1 METWTVRSLL
11 AWSREWL
18 ARKGV
23 EAPRLDAELLLASAL
38 KCDRTRLYIDFD
50 KPMGADELAQ
60 FKALIQ
66 RRARREPVAMILGT
80 REFYGRPFAVG
91 PGVFI
96 PRPETELLVQLALEA
111 KPLRVLDLCAGSGA
125 VGLSIAAERPEAT
138 VDLVELS
145 PSAAEYTARNA
156 ASLVPGRARV
166 LVGDLFAALP
176 ERVRY
181 DAVVTN
187 PPYVPRGDAP
197 RLAPEI
203 LEHEPHQA
211 LFADDEGLAV
221 IARIIGA
228 AREWLAP
235 GGFFGTEIDPPQAA
249 RVLELCARAGLEGAR
264 SVKDLAGLDRHVV
277 AKNPPAAQLPQR
289 ESGGAG

>member
-18 ARKGV
+18 AKKGV

-111 KPLRVLDLCAGSGA
+111 RPLRVLDLCAGSGA
-125 VGLSIAAERPEAT
+125 VGLSIAAERPEAS

-145 PSAAEYTARNA
+145 PAAAEYTARNA

-166 LVGDLFAALP
+166 LIGDLFAALP
-176 ERVRY
+176 ERTRY

-187 PPYVPRGDAP
+187 PPYVPRGHAP

-221 IARIIGA
+221 IARIVGA
-228 AREWLAP
+228 ARDWLAP
-235 GGFFGTEIDPPQAA
+235 GGFFGTEIDPPQAE

-277 AKNPPAAQLPQR
+277 AKNPPAAQLLQR